1 MQKFSLYKKGYLYIG
16 RMCLLM
22 ATVFISVLGILF
34 CLVVVVIE
42 IVDQVDQGTV
52 RNVPPTQYV
61 PQVKPLKQG

>member
-1 MQKFSLYKKGYLYIG
+1 
-16 RMCLLM
+16 M